1 MFIVKKKKD
10 HKKKETKE
18 KTHGTECITVSV
30 LFTCQYFTHKDF
42 LRFFHCS
49 TGSCQ
54 LVLQIYSHKLAEL
67 ITQEVGVTMVTLSYP
82 GKDKAAVLNHGKV
95 ISQYKKKGPIEKKT
109 YSAI

>member
-1 MFIVKKKKD
+1 
-10 HKKKETKE
+10 
-18 KTHGTECITVSV
+18 
-30 LFTCQYFTHKDF
+30 
-42 LRFFHCS
+42 
-49 TGSCQ
+49 
-54 LVLQIYSHKLAEL
+54 LAEL